1 MEPANFSR
9 EVLERAE
16 NLAVLPVSGT
26 GWSDWGNPERI
37 FRSLEGTRDL
47 ASEPYTAARLAHRA
61 SAG

>member
-9 EVLERAE
+9 AVLERAE

-37 FRSLEGTRDL
+37 FQSLEGTREL
-47 ASEPYTAARLAHRA
+47 ATDPYTAALLAYRS